1 VTRIEV
7 MIDRIVL
14 SGIDPASRDAFV
26 AGVRAGLE
34 RTLSAAEPSAYAAR
48 SSPVVRI
55 GGLTVEPGRA
65 GARRLGSGVGRAIGR
80 AAR

>member
-1 VTRIEV
+1 VSRIEV
-7 MIDRIVL
+7 TIDRIVL
-14 SGIDPASRDAFV
+14 SGIDPASQKAFV
-26 AGVRAGLE
+26 SGVREGLV
-34 RTLSAAEPSAYAAR
+34 RTLSEPSLYMAR

-65 GARRLGSGVGRAIGR
+65 GARRLGGGVGRAIGR